1 MKKSR
6 LLSTSRRSFLKTSS
20 LAVAAS
26 VLETARAEPQASHA
40 APNPT
45 ERLSTGPQS
54 LVSLVNIMQGTD
66 STPAFSRGNT
76 LPIAARP
83 FGMSHWTLQSN
94 ASTPWMFAPGQR
106 RIQGFRCTHQ
116 LSPWLGDYG
125 HAVFLPFC
133 GTIDPESSSR
143 ASSYRPEDAT
153 LCPHILKLRLM
164 RYEIGCELIP
174 TERCALLSVQYD
186 KQERPGFLFDIPGKT
201 APTVVEDKAHRT
213 ISFLSTENSG
223 GVPDGFATYYLMK
236 FSHAWAD
243 YSLSE
248 GHSHNVG
255 VMHFH
260 DAVRDLEIRIATSF
274 ISFEQAERN
283 LDLELKDTSPG
294 TLFKESEDVWN
305 SYLDRVV
312 IQGATEAQQRTFYSC
327 LYRTLLFPRIWHE
340 PGPSGQMQHRS
351 PYNGKI
357 VAGVMYAD
365 HGYWDVYRAWYP
377 LMTILFPERLGEIL
391 QAWVNAYKEGGW
403 LPQFPCPGYR
413 ACMTG
418 SLIDS
423 IFGEAVVKGIKGFD
437 MAIAYEGLKKH
448 ATQPGNPDAGYGRRG
463 LPEYLRYGYA
473 PAGMVDQSVAE
484 TVDAAYGD
492 YCIAQVA
499 KALGKTDD
507 YQMFIKRSE
516 NWRNL
521 FDSSSGFLRGKK
533 ADGSWLE
540 PFDAITWGDPYV
552 EGSAWQ
558 HRWDVPH
565 DIHALIEAM
574 GGKDKAVAALDQM
587 LSMQPNFNTGSYATE
602 IHEMS
607 EMAAVNFGQYAH
619 SNQPVHHIL
628 YVYTAAGRP
637 DKAAFWAHKVMADL
651 YTPDTYPG
659 DEDTGS
665 MAAWYILSS
674 LGFFPLCPARP
685 EYLLGAPL
693 FPRATVKLAA
703 GKTLVVEAAGGL
715 TQSASLDGRRLHSFT
730 IDHASLVNGGHL
742 RFS

>member
-1 MKKSR
+1 
-6 LLSTSRRSFLKTSS
+6 L
-20 LAVAAS
+20 
-26 VLETARAEPQASHA
+26 
-40 APNPT
+40 
-45 ERLSTGPQS
+45 
-54 LVSLVNIMQGTD
+54 
-66 STPAFSRGNT
+66 
-76 LPIAARP
+76 
-83 FGMSHWTLQSN
+83 
-94 ASTPWMFAPGQR
+94 
-106 RIQGFRCTHQ
+106 
-116 LSPWLGDYG
+116 
-125 HAVFLPFC
+125 
-133 GTIDPESSSR
+133 
-143 ASSYRPEDAT
+143 
-153 LCPHILKLRLM
+153 
-164 RYEIGCELIP
+164 
-174 TERCALLSVQYD
+174 
-186 KQERPGFLFDIPGKT
+186 
-201 APTVVEDKAHRT
+201 
-213 ISFLSTENSG
+213 
-223 GVPDGFATYYLMK
+223 
-236 FSHAWAD
+236 
-243 YSLSE
+243 
-248 GHSHNVG
+248 
-255 VMHFH
+255 
-260 DAVRDLEIRIATSF
+260 
-274 ISFEQAERN
+274 
-283 LDLELKDTSPG
+283 
-294 TLFKESEDVWN
+294 
-305 SYLDRVV
+305 
-312 IQGATEAQQRTFYSC
+312 
-327 LYRTLLFPRIWHE
+327 
-340 PGPSGQMQHRS
+340 
-351 PYNGKI
+351 
-357 VAGVMYAD
+357 
-365 HGYWDVYRAWYP
+365 
-377 LMTILFPERLGEIL
+377 
-391 QAWVNAYKEGGW
+391 
-403 LPQFPCPGYR
+403 
-413 ACMTG
+413 
-418 SLIDS
+418 
-423 IFGEAVVKGIKGFD
+423 
-437 MAIAYEGLKKH
+437 
-448 ATQPGNPDAGYGRRG
+448 
-463 LPEYLRYGYA
+463 EYLRYGYA

>member
-1 MKKSR
+1 MKKPR
-6 LLSTSRRSFLKTSS
+6 TLSPSRRTFLKASS
-20 LAVAAS
+20 VAVATVLLNKAEAQVSRAAATPGIHPAS
-26 VLETARAEPQASHA
+26 GL
-40 APNPT
+40 
-45 ERLSTGPQS
+45 QS
-54 LVSLVNIMQGTD
+54 LVTLVNIMQGTN
-66 STPAFSRGNT
+66 STPDFSRGNT

-94 ASTPWMFAPGQR
+94 ANGPWMFAPDHR

-133 GTIDPESSSR
+133 GAIAPESSSR

-153 LCPHILKLRLM
+153 LLPHILKLRLM
-164 RYEIGCELIP
+164 RYSIDCELIP
-174 TERCALLSVQYD
+174 TDRCALLSIRYS
-186 KQERPGFLFDIPGKT
+186 KQERPGFLFDIPGKKT
-201 APTVVEDKAHRT
+201 PEIVEDRANRQ

-223 GVPDGFATYYLMK
+223 GVVEGFATYYVMK
-236 FSHAWAD
+236 FSFAWTD
-243 YSLSE
+243 YSVE
-248 GHSHNVG
+248 GSQEHHIG
-255 VMHFH
+255 VLHF
-260 DAVRDLEIRIATSF
+260 DDSVRTLEVRIATSF
-274 ISFEQAERN
+274 ISLQQAERN
-283 LDLELKDTSPG
+283 LALELNETSPA
-294 TLFKESEDVWN
+294 TLLKETERVWN
-305 SYLDRVV
+305 SYLGRVD
-312 IQGATEAQQRTFYSC
+312 IDGATATQQRIFYSC

-340 PGPSGQMQHRS
+340 PGPSGDMQHRS
-351 PYNGKI
+351 PYNGNI

-377 LMTILFPERLGEIL
+377 MMTILFPERLGEIL

-418 SLIDS
+418 SLVDS
-423 IFGEAVVKGIKGFD
+423 LFGEAAVKGIKGFD
-437 MAIAYEGLKKH
+437 LTTAYEGLRKH
-448 ATQPGNPDAGYGRRG
+448 ATQPGNPNAGYGRRG
-463 LPEYLRYGYA
+463 LTEYLKYGYA
-473 PAGMVDQSVAE
+473 PADMVNQSVAE

-499 KALGKTDD
+499 KVLGKTGD
-507 YQMFIKRSE
+507 YDLFMKRSG

-521 FDSSSGFLRGKK
+521 FDSSTGFLRGRK
-533 ADGSWLE
+533 ADGRWFE
-540 PFDAITWGDPYV
+540 PFDTVTWGDPYV

-565 DIHALIEAM
+565 NIDALIEAL
-574 GGKDKAVAALDQM
+574 GGKEKAVAALDQM
-587 LSMQPNFNTGSYATE
+587 LSMPPAFSTGSYGTE

-619 SNQPVHHIL
+619 SNQPVHHVL

-637 DKAAFWAHKVMADL
+637 DSAAYYAHKVMEEL
-651 YTPDTYPG
+651 YTVDSFPG

-674 LGFFPLCPARP
+674 LGFFPLCPAKP
-685 EYLLGAPL
+685 EYMLGAPL
-693 FPRATVKLAA
+693 FPRARLQLAS
-703 GKTLVVEAAGGL
+703 GKTLVVE
-715 TQSASLDGRRLHSFT
+715 SASAQTRSVSLNGSKLPSHT

-742 RFS
+742 RFL